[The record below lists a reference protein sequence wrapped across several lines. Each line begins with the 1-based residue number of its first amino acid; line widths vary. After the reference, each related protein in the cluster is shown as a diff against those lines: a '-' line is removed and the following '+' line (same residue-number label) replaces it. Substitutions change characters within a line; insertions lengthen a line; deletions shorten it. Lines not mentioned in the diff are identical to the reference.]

1 VYQIFYVIEDRVYS
15 DVFDT
20 VNNRYPLVSISKAA
34 DGSITV
40 TDEGDGIDK
49 LPALYRRCTLGEVIA
64 IFGISATKEYEPRA
78 TITGND
84 PVTIYLDEEH
94 RDVTLTV
101 SNPSTGAFSDVASSD
116 SNVAIV
122 TESSKVF
129 TIVPVGVGEC
139 VITATWTPTDTDFA
153 ASTVK
158 IPVKVVKRQIEF
170 VPVRNQSLTK
180 NTTKTIALNTNVSSG
195 ASLSYTVLSSDSD
208 ICSVEMS
215 SINGHEN
222 ELTLTPA
229 TATPLGTAIIS
240 VSAVDTNGKA
250 LDSNVMKFKVR
261 VCNTAVSITAID
273 DITLR
278 AGESEEITV
287 ECAGA
292 TIREVTT
299 SDPTHVIAEITG
311 KLTFKVTAVGD
322 PEDTATITVYCDKR
336 GYGEDSEDF
345 TVTIT

>member
-1 VYQIFYVIEDRVYS
+1 MFYVIEDRVYS

-49 LPALYRRCTLGEVIA
+49 LPALYRRCTLDEVIA
-64 IFGISATKEYEPRA
+64 IFGISSTTGYKPRA

-116 SNVAIV
+116 SNVATV

-153 ASTVK
+153 TSVVK
-158 IPVKVVKRQIEF
+158 IPVTVVKRQIEF
-170 VPVRNQSLTK
+170 APVRDQNLTI
-180 NTTKTIALNTNVSSG
+180 NTPKTIVLQPNVSSG
-195 ASLSYTVLSSDSD
+195 STLSYTVLSSDTD
-208 ICSVEMS
+208 ICTVAITGTE
-215 SINGHEN
+215 GHEN
-222 ELTLTPA
+222 DLVITPA
-229 TATPLGTAIIS
+229 KTTPLGTAIIS
-240 VSAVDTNGKA
+240 VSAVDTQSKA
-250 LDSNVMKFKVR
+250 LDSEIMWFKVR
-261 VCNTAVSITAID
+261 VCASAVSITAID
-273 DITLR
+273 NIDLK
-278 AGESEEITV
+278 AGESKEISV
-287 ECAGA
+287 KCAGA

-299 SDPTHVIAEITG
+299 SDSSHVAAEITG
-311 KLTFKVTAVGD
+311 KLKLKVTAVGD
-322 PEDTATITVYCDKR
+322 PTDTATITVYCDKR